1 MLLGNLGFDGILAIT
16 FKSLGVDVDACRGGV
31 DIDDA
36 PTMVKL
42 TMTMLIMMTMMTM
55 TMMLMMVGDDH
66 PDLNHDEEFL
76 LGEAE
81 VADVVF
87 MITSIGESSSVL
99 ACLLACAACWRKLSL
114 SLFFFF
120 RSVKMGA
127 IYGAILCPEI
137 RTKSLHQSEYLSLKI
152 LR

>member
-1 MLLGNLGFDGILAIT
+1 
-16 FKSLGVDVDACRGGV
+16 
-31 DIDDA
+31 
-36 PTMVKL
+36 
-42 TMTMLIMMTMMTM
+42 MTMLIMMTMMTM

-114 SLFFFF
+114 SLLLLLPQ
-120 RSVKMGA
+120 REDGSNLWCHPV
-127 IYGAILCPEI
+127 
-137 RTKSLHQSEYLSLKI
+137 S
-152 LR
+152 

>member
-55 TMMLMMVGDDH
+55 TMMMMVGDDD

-99 ACLLACAACWRKLSL
+99 ACLLACLRSVLEKAL